1 MSFQEILQVKDDILK
16 KYRELEEKI
25 KTHIDIYGNKF
36 KQDINSFSE
45 RIQKVTDNNN
55 NFVKTLP
62 DINFKL
68 SKIEQIEKFNVKT
81 DHKMASF
88 EVRISTILE
97 QIEKIKTKYDK
108 IILDN
113 LFVSGHI
120 GGQHSQFANLSE
132 YLLTNINDV
141 NLLKLEKEQMKK
153 DLKTLKSKH
162 DNTVKQTVN
171 LIDASVKR
179 CSQYTDSKQK
189 DFESLLDI
197 KMREFNEK
205 IMEIRMHVCKIQMQT
220 EDAVNNLN
228 IGFDKIKE
236 ENKFFTKDL
245 MDKFTIMQK
254 EFIDFKNEYQSRL
267 NFLNKENTHLKKETQ
282 NIKENIE
289 NMLRLIEYQSAKN
302 EHDINDIRQYF
313 NESVEDVQKKKTKLK
328 GSNLSIINSKSPVK
342 NKFQILSPSIKKNKK
357 KLLNSINGNEQ
368 MKANE
373 LKRNRKKR
381 NTVAYTA
388 EMFNAQIGKHLKE
401 NMKEKSRVKSPKF
414 LGLFTPI
421 LKNIINFKEDDKS
434 EKNNKSFFNRNGD
447 NFEFNST
454 IKSNQTEEKKSNN
467 NRTKENKKNKNNSKN
482 NFNSNKSDNS
492 NSKSDSESE
501 SKSESNTSSVTVT
514 VSITNPD
521 KIEEENQVNSKFKR
535 SNSKKNFTK
544 LTLKGGKKRTSKANE
559 ALNNIHIINN
569 KDKNENKKYKRR
581 ASVGIFGSVNTMYKN
596 NDISEILSKKFSK
609 QKDNNKKNLQINV
622 NNEVYNESNRMKS
635 SYNEDSKNNYLK
647 NSINN
652 ISPQKEKNYMI
663 NNNNQKARFISLLNN
678 NNKNKFINNNIII
691 NNQNPLN
698 LRPGISLTNQN
709 YNKTV
714 DAYSNITKNHKRNY
728 ILTPTND
735 DPGIGCKIISIDIPE
750 NANLPQRTNQI
761 YSLNGK
767 KIKKKPSIK
776 PDYISPLDE
785 LYKQQYKKKIKY
797 MKNLSNSIMAVNNG
811 NDLPKKLLPIFGRT
825 AYAFYNEK
833 EKEGGINLTN
843 SVDLNK
849 NKNTINNFY
858 PMSRNFKFNSIQMNN
873 INSPFNIK
881 TFPKIQT
888 KFNTEKNEG

>member
-16 KYRELEEKI
+16 NNRELEEKI

-88 EVRISTILE
+88 EFRISTILE

-162 DNTVKQTVN
+162 DSTVKQTVN

-267 NFLNKENTHLKKETQ
+267 NFLNKENSHLKKETQ

-328 GSNLSIINSKSPVK
+328 GSNLSIINSQSPVK

-373 LKRNRKKR
+373 LKSNRKKR

-482 NFNSNKSDNS
+482 NCNSNKSDNS

-521 KIEEENQVNSKFKR
+521 QIEEENQVNSKFKR